1 MFMAASTS
9 VTTWV
14 IVNVL
19 DLVKTGGLQG
29 TQGYVGNVGLA
40 RELCGI
46 PTAVRK
52 ILQKLFQK
60 TLIWDMLDQ
69 QL

>member
-19 DLVKTGGLQG
+19 DLVKTGGLQES
-29 TQGYVGNVGLA
+29 QGYEGNVGLA
-40 RELCGI
+40 REVCGI
-46 PTAVRK
+46 PTTGIK
-52 ILQKLFQK
+52 ILQKLFGK
-60 TLIWDMLDQ
+60 NPFWCMLDQ